1 MVPFTEPCAFQI
13 ISSEDHRK
21 FAIKIGTALLKTFV
35 ALWENGK
42 ISWPT
47 RVALAQCV
55 REFLNLEEE
64 DGEDFSEVFLKLLQV
79 RRDWSRPLLFPPNF
93 STHSSCPAQHRHKGP
108 ELSSAQVHEP
118 GDHPVLLALPAPS
131 PNIQRLVA
139 PAAAYQCVC
148 PPPQRHKGRGSSS
161 RRSLIFST
169 LFFSPCA
176 CVFTG
181 KYHSEEGRVTALLT
195 LGEIACVSPDNEQRI
210 LFELCVI
217 SGSGAE
223 EKKPAPK
230 AAATT
235 KSSRKGKEKKR
246 DGDDEEDE
254 IEDDDEGGRDE
265 AEEMSDLVAYI
276 IEHIALTL
284 SYPSSQSLLSDHLPF
299 LLGRWCEAK
308 FPLHLFPIH
317 LLNEASLKD
326 FLSHF
331 AAILLPKLVY
341 LTDRDNLELVAQQLA
356 VTPEKLGMLSC
367 AVCVSGVCV
376 CVSVKHTA

>member
-1 MVPFTEPCAFQI
+1 MSRAITLFFSLYPHQAQI
-13 ISSEDHRK
+13 FNDLSPQLLPIS
-21 FAIKIGTALLKTFV
+21 TF
-35 ALWENGK
+35 LPQQG
-42 ISWPT
+42 SRFPT
-47 RVALAQCV
+47 
-55 REFLNLEEE
+55 
-64 DGEDFSEVFLKLLQV
+64 
-79 RRDWSRPLLFPPNF
+79 
-93 STHSSCPAQHRHKGP
+93 
-108 ELSSAQVHEP
+108 LSHF
-118 GDHPVLLALPAPS
+118 
-131 PNIQRLVA
+131 QRL
-139 PAAAYQCVC
+139 
-148 PPPQRHKGRGSSS
+148 
-161 RRSLIFST
+161 
-169 LFFSPCA
+169 FSPCA

-223 EKKPAPK
+223 EKKPASK

-235 KSSRKGKEKKR
+235 KPSRKGKEKKR
-246 DGDDEEDE
+246 DGDDEEEE
-254 IEDDDEGGRDE
+254 IEDEDEGGREE

-356 VTPEKLGMLSC
+356 VTPEKLGMLI
-367 AVCVSGVCV
+367 VCGVCGVCGV
-376 CVSVKHTA
+376 CVSVRHVA

>member
-1 MVPFTEPCAFQI
+1 M
-13 ISSEDHRK
+13 
-21 FAIKIGTALLKTFV
+21 
-35 ALWENGK
+35 
-42 ISWPT
+42 
-47 RVALAQCV
+47 
-55 REFLNLEEE
+55 
-64 DGEDFSEVFLKLLQV
+64 
-79 RRDWSRPLLFPPNF
+79 
-93 STHSSCPAQHRHKGP
+93 
-108 ELSSAQVHEP
+108 
-118 GDHPVLLALPAPS
+118 
-131 PNIQRLVA
+131 
-139 PAAAYQCVC
+139 
-148 PPPQRHKGRGSSS
+148 
-161 RRSLIFST
+161 
-169 LFFSPCA
+169 
-176 CVFTG
+176 
-181 KYHSEEGRVTALLT
+181 
-195 LGEIACVSPDNEQRI
+195 SPDNEQRI

-223 EKKPAPK
+223 EKKPATK

-235 KSSRKGKEKKR
+235 KSSHKGKEKKR

-254 IEDDDEGGRDE
+254 IEDDDGREE

-341 LTDRDNLELVAQQLA
+341 LTDRDNLELVAQQLT
-356 VTPEKLGMLSC
+356 VTPEKLGMLN
-367 AVCVSGVCV
+367 VCGVCGV
-376 CVSVKHTA
+376 CVSVRHVA